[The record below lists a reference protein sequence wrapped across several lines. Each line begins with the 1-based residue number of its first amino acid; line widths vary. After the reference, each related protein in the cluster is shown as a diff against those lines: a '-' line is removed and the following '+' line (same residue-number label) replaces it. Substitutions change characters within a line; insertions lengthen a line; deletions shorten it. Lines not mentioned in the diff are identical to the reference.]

1 MTKQLGVE
9 RDLPIVPDL
18 AFGLTPELPRPPRRP
33 GLDVGISPMIYLR
46 PGSWPIEDL
55 AGYERLITLWAEM
68 VTATVARRDRVHLF
82 VSNPG
87 DMAAVSDIWERL
99 DDATRAGCTIA
110 QLDSPDALLEFNRGM
125 DVIVSSR
132 LHGVLL
138 AIVSGR
144 PVLALSHE
152 WKVRALMNDAGV
164 PEFCVDLATATNDE
178 SMRLLGQLG
187 EQLEPCG
194 RRLRDYVETA
204 SSALR
209 QQDDLIPELLRGRG

>member
-1 MTKQLGVE
+1 MTKQLGVD

-18 AFGLTPELPRPPRRP
+18 AFGLKPESPRPPRRP
-33 GLDVGISPMIYLR
+33 GLDVASPDDI
-46 PGSWPIEDL
+46 PAPWEL
-55 AGYERLITLWAEM
+55 ADRGPRRYQRLIGLWTEM

-99 DDATRAGCTIA
+99 DAATRAGCTIA

-125 DVIVSSR
+125 DLIVSSR

-152 WKVRALMNDAGV
+152 RKVRALMSDAGV
-164 PEFCVDLATATNDE
+164 PEFCVDLATATNE
-178 SMRLLGQLG
+178 EACGFWAAG

-204 SSALR
+204 SSGCDSR
-209 QQDDLIPELLRGRG
+209 TISFRSF